1 MQTTASDTCPECQGV
16 LRGGGEETVC
26 TNCGLVVDTDRLDR
40 GPEWRSF
47 DDKSRKRTGAPLTP
61 SRHDRGISTEIGYD
75 KSAPAQRKRRLARMR
90 TQHRRASA
98 PSKVARNRR
107 EAFVEIR
114 RMVGRLSLPQTV
126 RDQACRLFAS
136 AQDADLIRGRSL
148 EGIATAAVYA
158 SCRTT
163 GISRTLAEVA
173 AVSRLDR
180 ERLKTCYGVLN
191 RELSLET
198 GPIDPAEYLPRF
210 ASELDLDAA
219 VERRARELA
228 ARATREGIASG
239 RNPAGVAAACLYT
252 AGRERDAELT
262 QSAAAAVADVSAAT
276 LRGTYQALTE

>member
-1 MQTTASDTCPECQGV
+1 MQTTASDTCPECQGA
-16 LRGGGEETVC
+16 LRGGAQETVC

-47 DDKSRKRTGAPLTP
+47 DDESRKRTGAPLTP
-61 SRHDRGISTEIGYD
+61 SRHDRGISTEIGRNGN
-75 KSAPAQRKRRLARMR
+75 APARRKRRLARMR

-114 RMVGRLSLPQTV
+114 RMVGRLSLPQAV

-163 GISRTLAEVA
+163 GISRTLSEVA

-180 ERLKTCYGVLN
+180 DRLKTCYGVLN
-191 RELSLET
+191 RELGLET
-198 GPIDPAEYLPRF
+198 GPIDPTEYLPRF
-210 ASELDLDAA
+210 ASALDLDTPI
-219 VERRARELA
+219 ERRARELA
-228 ARATREGIASG
+228 SRAAREGIASG

-252 AGRERDAELT
+252 AAREFDETLT

-276 LRGTYQALTE
+276 LRGTYQALTD

>member
-1 MQTTASDTCPECQGV
+1 MRTIASDTCPECQGA
-16 LRGGGEETVC
+16 LRGGAEETVC
-26 TNCGLVVDTDRLDR
+26 TNCGLVVETDRLDR

-47 DDKSRKRTGAPLTP
+47 DDESRKRTGAPLTP
-61 SRHDRGISTEIGYD
+61 SRHDEGISTEIGYST
-75 KSAPAQRKRRLARMR
+75 SAPARRKRRLARMR
-90 TQHRRASA
+90 TQHRRAST

-114 RMVGRLSLPQTV
+114 RMVGRLSLPRAV
-126 RDQACRLFAS
+126 RDQACVLFAS
-136 AQDADLIRGRSL
+136 AQDDDLIRGRSL

-173 AVSRLDR
+173 AVSRLGR
-180 ERLKTCYGVLN
+180 ERLKTCYAVLN
-191 RELSLET
+191 RELGLET

-210 ASELDLDAA
+210 ASELDLETT

-228 ARATREGIASG
+228 ARATQEGITSG

-252 AGRERDAELT
+252 AAREFDLALT
-262 QSAAAAVADVSAAT
+262 QSAAAGVADVSAAT
-276 LRGTYQALTE
+276 LRGTYQALSE